1 MDRYLDTT
9 DVGPMFLRQEEV
21 LAAVVESLHRGVGL
35 GHYLLGAWT
44 IMSNHVHVLLLPKMA
59 TPSRM
64 LQSFKGSSQG
74 KPTAFSAV
82 RVSGFGR
89 PSRTTTEFGTKP
101 STRGLWVTSRKIL

>member
-64 LQSFKGSSQG
+64 LQSFKGSS
-74 KPTAFSAV
+74 AREAN
-82 RVSGFGR
+82 RILR
-89 PSRTTTEFGTKP
+89 RTGERFWQAE
-101 STRGLWVTSRKIL
+101 SYDH